1 MGCAHSTKSR
11 DDADL
16 DQARHSAVGGPPR
29 PQSQAASKEA
39 RTDEL
44 IAADEARLAE
54 PKGSRW
60 HDFGGAELEPLL
72 AFTDVIDAAWL
83 LKLLDGEVMPECKG
97 VVPPWQLVPPEAK
110 LSLETLRRTTM
121 DGLLPVAVLS
131 YGWEGRRHPDPNGA
145 LLRRL
150 RPVLEAMVHSC
161 EHGPDQNKKDP
172 DMKPA
177 AWGIVWECAPPP
189 PPHAPLAHP
198 VDAHAPRR
206 RRHTHARA
214 ALDRSSRCCPR
225 MLVRVRLAAS
235 CRCRSA
241 ATRRDTWTTSAMPT
255 AT

>member
-39 RTDEL
+39 TTDEL

-97 VVPPWQLVPPEAK
+97 VVPQLVPPEAK
-110 LSLETLRRTTM
+110 LSLETLRRTTI

-177 AWGIVWECAPPP
+177 AWGILWDFMSLPQRGYTTRYVDDERDADGNLIRSHDDRTPYQLARFGKGLKGINVWYGAQF
-189 PPHAPLAHP
+189 
-198 VDAHAPRR
+198 
-206 RRHTHARA
+206 TTT
-214 ALDRSSRCCPR
+214 
-225 MLVRVRLAAS
+225 RL
-235 CRCRSA
+235 RL
-241 ATRRDTWTTSAMPT
+241 
-255 AT
+255 